1 MNDEVK
7 TFRRNLG
14 KRILQLRVARKL
26 EQTELAAILNGKDKQ
41 FINRYEKQGA
51 NPTAYILV
59 NLAKALEV
67 SVNELLDFSKLADK

>member
-1 MNDEVK
+1 MKDEVK
-7 TFRRNLG
+7 VFRKNLG
-14 KRILQLRVARKL
+14 KRILQLRLAKKL
-26 EQTELAAILNGKDKQ
+26 EQTELAAILDGKDKQ

-67 SVNELLDFSKLADK
+67 SVEELLDFSKLADK